1 MKAVIDLGKVGLTFG
16 GVWQTGKNY
25 EKLTFVLNKLSNGG
39 DGCGYIAIED
49 SNSVRPDTDPTR
61 WQKASEV
68 GESIYDLCVARGYQ
82 GTEDQFVAEYNA
94 AVAAANAAAASA
106 SAVEAQVAAAEAS
119 RVSAENSRVQA
130 EASREAAEQSRRS
143 AEDARVAAENARVA
157 ADNLRQQTFERQSAE
172 MTTAIGLAE
181 TATSAANAATEA
193 ANAAA
198 ASANAAAAAA
208 NAAAEAASSIETRLV
223 DGTLVPAK
231 AGNLESWEERD
242 ALNVG
247 DDWMDVIRTTA
258 GDQSVDSA
266 KGARILSIVA
276 QTDFAASAFKTT
288 GFNLL
293 HGATAVGAGYYF
305 PVPALPFGSFGT
317 ASQPNG
323 VLFTSNANQKLT
335 PTVRFKA
342 LSAGVPSSVNDGS
355 ACAYTDSNGYRFFTC
370 TEPGYMIVS
379 GITLANTCAHIA
391 WSRRYDEFISPT
403 EASDAGSSIS
413 LSTILAAVHSD
424 VSKLLAVGRG
434 AGLVSDRIDFDGTK
448 AVWTRKVARVQPT
461 WTRSELDAETGLYT
475 YTAAI
480 SAMASGGLAEFEG
493 TNKPEITVDGT
504 NVSYQSENGT
514 ALTDYVKYQLATI
527 ATGNVTMSN
536 AVSIEDWGLEILVG
550 ATGSAIVTT
559 QYAQSYPDAL
569 AQLLA
574 NIDQATVPI
583 ICAAFAQMR
592 AEIDGLKATLY
603 EATNLLKLAALR
615 VDSKEYFVC
624 GLPRVLRSKVAGAPS
639 AANVPDNWDPTTM
652 GVWTGVPRSTEQ
664 IYMDQDGKKVYGAP
678 VLTNSTN
685 DWVLLN

>member
-1 MKAVIDLGKVGLTFG
+1 MSNKQGNIKDFDGNYVSPTTVTHLVYDAAKDQALSQTLYDTPDKGALGFPSFSTVTAYSEGDIVYYNNGLWKFIADHDAG
-16 GVWQTGKNY
+16 AW
-25 EKLTFVLNKLSNGG
+25 NG
-39 DGCGYIAIED
+39 A
-49 SNSVRPDTDPTR
+49 
-61 WQKASEV
+61 Q
-68 GESIYDLCVARGYQ
+68 
-82 GTEDQFVAEYNA
+82 
-94 AVAAANAAAASA
+94 
-106 SAVEAQVAAAEAS
+106 VEAYSVKDFVDDSVPEDAQL
-119 RVSAENSRVQA
+119 AEN
-130 EASREAAEQSRRS
+130 
-143 AEDARVAAENARVA
+143 
-157 ADNLRQQTFERQSAE
+157 
-172 MTTAIGLAE
+172 I
-181 TATSAANAATEA
+181 
-193 ANAAA
+193 
-198 ASANAAAAAA
+198 
-208 NAAAEAASSIETRLV
+208 
-223 DGTLVPAK
+223 K
-231 AGNLESWEERD
+231 SWAERD

-247 DDWMDVIRTTA
+247 DDWTDAIRTTA

-293 HGATAVGAGYYF
+293 HDAVGVGDGFYF
-305 PVPALPFGSFGT
+305 PVPALAFGVFGT
-317 ASQPNG
+317 AAQPNG

-493 TNKPEITVDGT
+493 ANKPEITVNGT

-583 ICAAFAQMR
+583 ICAAFARMQ
-592 AEIDGLKATLY
+592 AEIDGLKDSLY
-603 EATNLLKLAALR
+603 AAVNLLRFSALR
-615 VDSKEYFVC
+615 VNAAEFYVS
-624 GLPRVLRSKVAGAPS
+624 GTPRVLRCKTAGAP
-639 AANVPDNWDPTTM
+639 AAARVPDNWDEKTM
-652 GVWTGVPRSTEQ
+652 GTWTGAPRSL
-664 IYMDQDGKKVYGAP
+664 DQLYVDQTSKKVYQAWQVTGSTADWI
-678 VLTNSTN
+678 VLN
-685 DWVLLN
+685 

>member
-1 MKAVIDLGKVGLTFG
+1 MSTVQGNLKKKSTGDYVAPNTTTAAVYDAAREQALSATLVDLPDKSALGYPSFSTAADYSEGDV
-16 GVWQTGKNY
+16 VY
-25 EKLTFVLNKLSNGG
+25 YDNKLWKFITDHDAGAWNG
-39 DGCGYIAIED
+39 A
-49 SNSVRPDTDPTR
+49 
-61 WQKASEV
+61 Q
-68 GESIYDLCVARGYQ
+68 
-82 GTEDQFVAEYNA
+82 
-94 AVAAANAAAASA
+94 
-106 SAVEAQVAAAEAS
+106 VEAYSVKDFVTDSVPEDAQL
-119 RVSAENSRVQA
+119 AEN
-130 EASREAAEQSRRS
+130 
-143 AEDARVAAENARVA
+143 
-157 ADNLRQQTFERQSAE
+157 
-172 MTTAIGLAE
+172 I
-181 TATSAANAATEA
+181 
-193 ANAAA
+193 
-198 ASANAAAAAA
+198 
-208 NAAAEAASSIETRLV
+208 
-223 DGTLVPAK
+223 K
-231 AGNLESWEERD
+231 SWAERD

-305 PVPALPFGSFGT
+305 PVPALPCGSFGT

-461 WTRSELDAETGLYT
+461 WTRSELDAETGQYT

-493 TNKPEITVDGT
+493 ANKPEITVNGT

-527 ATGNVTMSN
+527 ATGNVTISN

-592 AEIDGLKATLY
+592 AEIDGLKAALY

-639 AANVPDNWDPTTM
+639 AANVPDNWDPATM

-664 IYMDQDGKKVYGAP
+664 IYMDQASKKVYGAP

>member
-1 MKAVIDLGKVGLTFG
+1 MSNKQGNIKDYDGNYVSPTTVTHLVYDAAKDQALSQTLYDTPDRTALGFPVFSTVTPYSAGDIVFYNNGLWKFTADHDAG
-16 GVWQTGKNY
+16 AW
-25 EKLTFVLNKLSNGG
+25 NG
-39 DGCGYIAIED
+39 A
-49 SNSVRPDTDPTR
+49 
-61 WQKASEV
+61 Q
-68 GESIYDLCVARGYQ
+68 
-82 GTEDQFVAEYNA
+82 
-94 AVAAANAAAASA
+94 
-106 SAVEAQVAAAEAS
+106 VEAYSVKDFVDDSVPEDAQL
-119 RVSAENSRVQA
+119 AEN
-130 EASREAAEQSRRS
+130 
-143 AEDARVAAENARVA
+143 
-157 ADNLRQQTFERQSAE
+157 
-172 MTTAIGLAE
+172 I
-181 TATSAANAATEA
+181 
-193 ANAAA
+193 
-198 ASANAAAAAA
+198 
-208 NAAAEAASSIETRLV
+208 
-223 DGTLVPAK
+223 K
-231 AGNLESWEERD
+231 SWAERD

-247 DDWMDVIRTTA
+247 DDWTDAIRTTA

-293 HGATAVGAGYYF
+293 HDAVGVGDGFYF
-305 PVPALPFGSFGT
+305 PVPALAFGVFGT
-317 ASQPNG
+317 AAQPNG
-323 VLFTSNANQKLT
+323 VLFTSNANQKLA

-493 TNKPEITVDGT
+493 ANKPEITVNGT
-504 NVSYQSENGT
+504 NISYQSENGT

-583 ICAAFAQMR
+583 ICAAFAQMK
-592 AEIDGLKATLY
+592 AEIDGLKDSIYA
-603 EATNLLKLAALR
+603 AVNLLRFSALR
-615 VDSKEYFVC
+615 VNAAEFYVS
-624 GLPRVLRSKVAGAPS
+624 GTPRVLRCKTAGAP
-639 AANVPDNWDPTTM
+639 AAARVPDNWDEKTM
-652 GVWTGVPRSTEQ
+652 GTWTGAPRSL
-664 IYMDQDGKKVYGAP
+664 DQLYVDQTSKKVYQAWQVTGSTADWI
-678 VLTNSTN
+678 VLN
-685 DWVLLN
+685 

>member
-1 MKAVIDLGKVGLTFG
+1 MSNKQGNIKDYDGNYVSPTTVTHLVYDAAKNQALSQTLADTPDRTALGFPVFSTVTAYPAGKIVFYNNGLWKFTADHDAG
-16 GVWQTGKNY
+16 AW
-25 EKLTFVLNKLSNGG
+25 NG
-39 DGCGYIAIED
+39 A
-49 SNSVRPDTDPTR
+49 
-61 WQKASEV
+61 Q
-68 GESIYDLCVARGYQ
+68 
-82 GTEDQFVAEYNA
+82 
-94 AVAAANAAAASA
+94 
-106 SAVEAQVAAAEAS
+106 VEAYSVKDFVNDSVPEDAQL
-119 RVSAENSRVQA
+119 AEN
-130 EASREAAEQSRRS
+130 
-143 AEDARVAAENARVA
+143 
-157 ADNLRQQTFERQSAE
+157 
-172 MTTAIGLAE
+172 I
-181 TATSAANAATEA
+181 
-193 ANAAA
+193 
-198 ASANAAAAAA
+198 
-208 NAAAEAASSIETRLV
+208 
-223 DGTLVPAK
+223 K
-231 AGNLESWEERD
+231 SWAERD

-293 HGATAVGAGYYF
+293 HDAVGVGDGFYF
-305 PVPALPFGSFGT
+305 PVPALAFGVFGT
-317 ASQPNG
+317 AAQPNG

-379 GITLANTCAHIA
+379 GIALANTCAHIA

-434 AGLVSDRIDFDGTK
+434 VGLVSDRIDFDGTK

-493 TNKPEITVDGT
+493 ANKPEITVDGT

-550 ATGSAIVTT
+550 ANGSAIVTT

-583 ICAAFAQMR
+583 ICAAFAQMQ
-592 AEIDGLKATLY
+592 AEIDGLKAALY
-603 EATNLLKLAALR
+603 EATNHLKLVALR
-615 VDSKEYFVC
+615 VDSKEFFVC

-639 AANVPDNWDPTTM
+639 AANVPDNWNPATM

-664 IYMDQDGKKVYGAP
+664 IYMDQASKKVYGAP

>member
-1 MKAVIDLGKVGLTFG
+1 MSNKQGNIKDYDGNYVSPTTVTHLVYDAAKNQALSQTLADTPDRTALGFPVFSTVTAYPAGKIVFYNNGLWKFIANHDAG
-16 GVWQTGKNY
+16 AW
-25 EKLTFVLNKLSNGG
+25 NG
-39 DGCGYIAIED
+39 A
-49 SNSVRPDTDPTR
+49 
-61 WQKASEV
+61 Q
-68 GESIYDLCVARGYQ
+68 
-82 GTEDQFVAEYNA
+82 
-94 AVAAANAAAASA
+94 
-106 SAVEAQVAAAEAS
+106 VEAYSVKDFVNDSVPEDAQL
-119 RVSAENSRVQA
+119 AEN
-130 EASREAAEQSRRS
+130 
-143 AEDARVAAENARVA
+143 
-157 ADNLRQQTFERQSAE
+157 
-172 MTTAIGLAE
+172 I
-181 TATSAANAATEA
+181 
-193 ANAAA
+193 
-198 ASANAAAAAA
+198 
-208 NAAAEAASSIETRLV
+208 
-223 DGTLVPAK
+223 K
-231 AGNLESWEERD
+231 SWAERD

-293 HGATAVGAGYYF
+293 HDAVGVGDGFYF
-305 PVPALPFGSFGT
+305 PVPALAFGVFGT
-317 ASQPNG
+317 AAQPNG

-480 SAMASGGLAEFEG
+480 SAMVSGGLAEFEG

-583 ICAAFAQMR
+583 ICAAFAQMQ
-592 AEIDGLKATLY
+592 AEIDGLKAALY
-603 EATNLLKLAALR
+603 EATNHLKLVALR
-615 VDSKEYFVC
+615 VDSKEFFVC

-639 AANVPDNWDPTTM
+639 AANVPDNWDPATM
-652 GVWTGVPRSTEQ
+652 GVWTGVPRSIEQ
-664 IYMDQDGKKVYGAP
+664 IYMDQASKKVYGAP